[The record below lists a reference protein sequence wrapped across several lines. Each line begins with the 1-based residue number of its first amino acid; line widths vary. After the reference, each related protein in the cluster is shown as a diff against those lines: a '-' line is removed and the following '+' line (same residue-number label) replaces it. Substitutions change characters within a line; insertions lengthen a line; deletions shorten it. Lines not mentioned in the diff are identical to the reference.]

1 MDLLTIRKD
10 KGFTLLEMMTV
21 IAIIGIVSAIAIP
34 NFYSYAAGMKLRSAS
49 RDLYSTLQD
58 TRMKAIRQNTR
69 WAVRFNGT
77 ASYQVI
83 DCGIDNT
90 CGTADDDNSGASIR
104 TPTKMSQYAG
114 VTMAQTFAGNQV
126 IFNSEGTCNAG
137 AVNFTNASGGTPS
150 VVVTIS
156 GRIHS
161 SP

>member
-1 MDLLTIRKD
+1 MRKD
-10 KGFTLLEMMTV
+10 KGFTLIEMLVV
-21 IAIIGIVSAIAIP
+21 IAIIGIISAIAVP
-34 NFYSYAAGMKLRSAS
+34 NFYSYAAGMKLRSSS

-90 CGTADDDNSGASIR
+90 CGTADDDNNGASIR
-104 TPTKMSQYAG
+104 TPTNISQYAG
-114 VTMAQTFAGNQV
+114 VSMNQNFAGNQV
-126 IFNSEGTCNAG
+126 IFNSEGTCSNAG
-137 AVNFTNASGGTPS
+137 TANFTYAGVGTSS

-156 GRIHS
+156 GRIRVQ
-161 SP
+161 P